1 MNFKTLLKS
10 NSCHNTS
17 HSFIHKNKSYIT
29 NKTAYTNAYTHKP
42 TSPQSSIFHS
52 KTKTSSHYHDSF
64 HSSLLLQPSHKQHYS
79 LRQLFLTKSNHN
91 NHNNHN
97 NQSVLMKDTSHISV
111 LSLYKG
117 RPMPQPQTSP
127 SIAFGKRTPA
137 KCKSTSPYQHKK
149 DKDKSKASSALSA
162 SQQMKSLFKRGLTEY
177 EYAQIKQYS
186 DDEDK
191 YPRQAFPM
199 ITSKKLVKNILP
211 KEYNFIK
218 EKSPDEVLRNAYH
231 PVVRFQKKLLNKHI
245 NNINKE
251 INVDYS
257 HTFTLVKKGNFS
269 ERFRMSCNLIDL
281 EKDTNLVELIEKI
294 IQSNFKLTKEIDSV
308 IEQKRKREE
317 KEKKQKL
324 YFTFKR
330 TLIRAAIHFK
340 RLDINLI
347 DFLNMK
353 NPLHIQPYEHKESY
367 ELICAIKDKNIDIIC
382 RMVRDNY
389 FLVFDFDNVSDIHS
403 HKRFV

>member
-1 MNFKTLLKS
+1 MNIKTLLKS

-17 HSFIHKNKSYIT
+17 HSFLHKNKSYVT
-29 NKTAYTNAYTHKP
+29 NKTAYTNAYTYKP

-52 KTKTSSHYHDSF
+52 KSKASSHYHDSF
-64 HSSLLLQPSHKQHYS
+64 HSSLLLQPSHKHHS
-79 LRQLFLTKSNHN
+79 LRHLFLTKSSRSNHN
-91 NHNNHN
+91 G
-97 NQSVLMKDTSHISV
+97 LMKDSSSAQMSV
-111 LSLYKG
+111 LSLCKG
-117 RPMPQPQTSP
+117 RPSQQQPSP
-127 SIAFGKRTPA
+127 SIAFGKRVLV
-137 KCKSTSPYQHKK
+137 KSKSTSPEQR
-149 DKDKSKASSALSA
+149 SKGNSRSRASATAAASAVSA
-162 SQQMKSLFKRGLTEY
+162 SVAQQIKSLFKRGLTEHECAKIK
-177 EYAQIKQYS
+177 EYSK
-186 DDEDK
+186 DERK

-199 ITSKKLVKNILP
+199 IAGKKLVKNILP
-211 KEYNFIK
+211 KEYNFVK

-257 HTFTLVKKGNFS
+257 NTFTLVKKGNFS
-269 ERFRMSCNLIDL
+269 EAFRMSGNLIDL
-281 EKDTNLVELIEKI
+281 EKDTKLLELIERF
-294 IQSNFKLTKEIDSV
+294 IQSNFRLTNDIDSV
-308 IEQKRKREE
+308 IEQKRQREE
-317 KEKKQKL
+317 KAKKEKL

-340 RLDINLI
+340 RLDINLA

-367 ELICAIKDKNIDIIC
+367 ALICAIKDRDIDTIC

-389 FLVFDFDNVSDIHS
+389 FLVFDFDNVST
-403 HKRFV
+403 

>member
-1 MNFKTLLKS
+1 MNIKTLLKN
-10 NSCHNTS
+10 NSLCHNTS

-29 NKTAYTNAYTHKP
+29 NKTAHTNAYTDKP
-42 TSPQSSIFHS
+42 VSPQTSIFHS

-64 HSSLLLQPSHKQHYS
+64 HSSLLLQPSHNQQQQHS
-79 LRQLFLTKSNHN
+79 FRQLFLTKSNLN
-91 NHNNHN
+91 NKNNI
-97 NQSVLMKDTSHISV
+97 LMKDSSQMSI

-117 RPMPQPQTSP
+117 RPLRQQQASP
-127 SIAFGKRTPA
+127 SFAFGKRTLA
-137 KCKSTSPYQHKK
+137 KGKSTSPYEHNKNKHKHR
-149 DKDKSKASSALSA
+149 ASSALSV
-162 SQQMKSLFKRGLTEY
+162 SQQIKSLFKKGLTEY
-177 EYAQIKQYS
+177 EYSQIKQYS
-186 DDEDK
+186 VDEGK
-191 YPRQAFPM
+191 YQRQAFPM
-199 ITSKKLVKNILP
+199 VNSKKLVKNLLP
-211 KEYNFIK
+211 KEYDFVK
-218 EKSPDEVLRNAYH
+218 EKTPDEVLRHAYH

-269 ERFRMSCNLIDL
+269 ERFRMSGNLIDL
-281 EKDTNLVELIEKI
+281 EKDTRLLELIEKF
-294 IQSNFKLTKEIDSV
+294 IQNNFKLANEIDSV

-317 KEKKQKL
+317 QERKQKL
-324 YFTFKR
+324 YFKFKR

-340 RLDINLI
+340 RLDIKLI

-367 ELICAIKDKNIDIIC
+367 ELICAIKDKDIETTC

-389 FLVFDFDNVSDIHS
+389 FLVFDFDNVSYVYIIM
-403 HKRFV
+403 

>member
-1 MNFKTLLKS
+1 MNIKTLHKN
-10 NSCHNTS
+10 NSLCNNTS

-29 NKTAYTNAYTHKP
+29 NKTAHTNAYTHKP
-42 TSPQSSIFHS
+42 VSPQSSIFHS

-64 HSSLLLQPSHKQHYS
+64 HSSLLLQPSHNQQQQQHS
-79 LRQLFLTKSNHN
+79 FRQLFLTKSNLN
-91 NHNNHN
+91 NKNI
-97 NQSVLMKDTSHISV
+97 LMKDSSQMSI

-117 RPMPQPQTSP
+117 RPLHQQQTSP
-127 SIAFGKRTPA
+127 SFAFGKRKLA
-137 KCKSTSPYQHKK
+137 KGKSTSPYEYNKNKHKHR
-149 DKDKSKASSALSA
+149 ASSALSV
-162 SQQMKSLFKRGLTEY
+162 SQQIKSLFKKGLTKY
-177 EYAQIKQYS
+177 EYSQIKQYS
-186 DDEDK
+186 IDEGK
-191 YPRQAFPM
+191 YQRQAFPM
-199 ITSKKLVKNILP
+199 VNSKKLVKNILP
-211 KEYNFIK
+211 KEYNFVK
-218 EKSPDEVLRNAYH
+218 EKTPDEVLRHAYH

-269 ERFRMSCNLIDL
+269 ERFRMSSNLINL
-281 EKDTNLVELIEKI
+281 EKDTRLLELIEKF
-294 IQSNFKLTKEIDSV
+294 IQSNFKLANEIDNV

-317 KEKKQKL
+317 QERKQKL
-324 YFTFKR
+324 YFKFKR

-340 RLDINLI
+340 RLDIKLI

-367 ELICAIKDKNIDIIC
+367 ELICAIKDKDIETIC

-389 FLVFDFDNVSDIHS
+389 FLVFDFDNVSNIYIH
-403 HKRFV
+403 HHVIV